1 MSLAKLERLTN
12 DVKNY
17 NDFLTNG
24 QFMRE
29 VLKATENKILSWNAD
44 TQLYEQGVNAL
55 GVSIDSYKP
64 YTDLTIEIKKEKGQ
78 PYDRV
83 TLRDTGDFE
92 WSFYLQIDDDRFFIY
107 SKDEKT
113 EKLVKKYGK
122 NIFGLTPE
130 HTTELIWSYIYPYLL
145 KRTKELTQWILSAYH

>member
-1 MSLAKLERLTN
+1 MERLTN

-17 NDFLTNG
+17 NEFLTNG

-44 TQLYEQGVNAL
+44 AQLYEQGVNAL

-92 WSFYLQIDDDRFFIY
+92 CP
-107 SKDEKT
+107 DEYK
-113 EKLVKKYGK
+113 
-122 NIFGLTPE
+122 
-130 HTTELIWSYIYPYLL
+130 
-145 KRTKELTQWILSAYH
+145 